1 MPQIVRLRSRNRVT
15 IPAEILASAGVR
27 PGDDLAVLAE
37 PNGRIVLARI
47 DPLERY
53 LGSMNGMFP
62 PGYIS
67 DLRDEWER

>member
-1 MPQIVRLRSRNRVT
+1 MPQIIRFPSRNRVT
-15 IPAEILASAGVR
+15 IPAEILTSAGVK

-37 PNGRIVLARI
+37 PNGRIVLAKI

-53 LGSMNGMFP
+53 FGSMNGMFP
-62 PGYIS
+62 PGSIS

>member
-1 MPQIVRLRSRNRVT
+1 MPQIVRIRSRNRVT

-37 PNGRIVLARI
+37 PNGRIVLRKI

-53 LGSMNGMFP
+53 LGSMTGMFP

-67 DLRDEWER
+67 NLRDEWER